1 MGLNSSTVNVPAER
15 QASYGSI
22 WTVGGVAPSGN
33 AVNSG
38 RGHLIQTGTSARLFR
53 TTFSTATPKRNEEL
67 EKHEARLA
75 TALELDQTQRVLEF
89 DNKTR
94 STNNAQKRGRAFTF
108 TPHKTFWDGAQ
119 WVNEG
124 PIPGEY

>member
-1 MGLNSSTVNVPAER
+1 MNIPAER
-15 QASYGSI
+15 QVSYGSI
-22 WTVGGVAPSGN
+22 WGVGGVAPSGN

-53 TTFSTATPKRNEEL
+53 TTFSTAKPKRDEEL

-89 DNKTR
+89 DNKAR
-94 STNNAQKRGRAFTF
+94 STNRRVR
-108 TPHKTFWDGAQ
+108 WGATK
-119 WVNEG
+119 
-124 PIPGEY
+124 